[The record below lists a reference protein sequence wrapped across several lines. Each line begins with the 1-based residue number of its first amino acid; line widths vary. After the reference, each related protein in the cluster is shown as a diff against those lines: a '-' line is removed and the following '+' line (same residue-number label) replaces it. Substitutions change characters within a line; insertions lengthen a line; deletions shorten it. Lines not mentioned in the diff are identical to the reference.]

1 MAKHKSGKSGQPL
14 TLREKQVITL
24 LAKGLRREQIATSL
38 RIKAVTV
45 DLHNKNSRK
54 KLGAKT
60 IVEAVAIA
68 VRKGILQID

>member
-1 MAKHKSGKSGQPL
+1 MPKSKSGKIGQPL
-14 TLREKQVITL
+14 TLREKQVIAL

-68 VRKGILQID
+68 LRRGYLPAD